1 MSKNKRQQ
9 SALPTQLVKI
19 FSYVDENEKKFVET
33 LSQVVSIKSVSADP
47 DLRPEVVRMIK
58 WAEVKLQALGAT
70 TELCDIGE
78 QVLSGKTVPL
88 PPVLIGSLGNDPK
101 KNTICLY
108 GHLDVQP
115 ADISDGWDSEP
126 FILTERNN
134 KLYGRGSTDDKGPV
148 LGWLHA
154 IEAYQNT
161 GTDLPVNLKFVFEGM
176 EESGSIGLDE
186 LLIKKKN
193 TFFNDVDF
201 VCISDSYWLGT
212 EKPCLTYGL
221 RGMCCFGIEIE
232 GSSKDL
238 HSGMYGGTVYEAMS
252 DLIYVLDQLVD
263 VKGNILIPNINED
276 VEPLYENEKGLYD
289 EIEFDVDTYINEIGA
304 SKPLQE
310 TKEQLLMSNWR
321 YPSLSIHGIE
331 GAFSGP
337 GFKTVIPRKVIGK
350 FSIRL
355 VPNQEPLKIA
365 EIVKSYI
372 QSVWEKRQS
381 PNKLQIVTEGDG
393 GNPWRTDPF
402 NPHYI
407 AAHRATQCVY
417 NIEPDYT
424 RGGGSIPVTLT
435 LQEVTG
441 KNVLLLPMGSGD
453 DGAHSQNEK
462 IELRNYIEGTKLM
475 AAYFYEV
482 SKMYNAKF

>member
-1 MSKNKRQQ
+1 MSKSKKQQ
-9 SALPTQLVKI
+9 NSLPIQLVKI
-19 FSYVDENEKKFVET
+19 FSYIDENEKTFVKT
-33 LSQVVSIKSVSADP
+33 LSNAVSIKSVSADP
-47 DLRPEVVRMIK
+47 DLRNDVVKMMK
-58 WAEVKLQALGAT
+58 WADVKLQGLGAT
-70 TELCDIGE
+70 TELCDIGV
-78 QVLSGKTVPL
+78 QVLNDKTVPL
-88 PPVLIGSLGNDPK
+88 PPILLGTLGNDPK

-148 LGWLHA
+148 LGWFHA
-154 IEAYQNT
+154 IEAFQNT

-186 LLIKKKN
+186 LLVKKKN
-193 TFFNDVDF
+193 TFFNDVDY

-221 RGMCCFGIEIE
+221 RGMCCFGVEIE

-252 DLIYVLDQLVD
+252 DLIYVLNQLVD

-276 VEPLYENEKGLYD
+276 VEPLNEKEKELYD
-289 EIEFDVDTYINEIGA
+289 KIEFDVDTYIKEIGA
-304 SKPLQE
+304 TKPLQE

-331 GAFSGP
+331 GGFSGP

-355 VPNQEPLKIA
+355 VPNQEPLKIT

-372 QSVWEKRQS
+372 QSIWEKRQS
-381 PNKLQIVTEGDG
+381 PNKLKVITEGDG
-393 GNPWRTDPF
+393 GNCWMTDPF
-402 NPHYI
+402 NPHYL
-407 AAHRATQCVY
+407 AAHKATESVY

-435 LQEVTG
+435 LQVCH
-441 KNVLLLPMGSGD
+441 L
-453 DGAHSQNEK
+453 
-462 IELRNYIEGTKLM
+462 
-475 AAYFYEV
+475 
-482 SKMYNAKF
+482 

>member
-1 MSKNKRQQ
+1 MAKTKKHNSG
-9 SALPTQLVKI
+9 LPAQLVKV

-33 LSQVVSIKSVSADP
+33 LSQVVTIKSVSADP
-47 DLRPEVVRMIK
+47 DLRNEVVRMVK

-115 ADISDGWDSEP
+115 ADLSDGWDSEP

-154 IEAYQNT
+154 IEAFQNT

-176 EESGSIGLDE
+176 EESGSIGLDK

-193 TFFNDVDF
+193 TFFNDVDY

-252 DLIYVLDQLVD
+252 DLIYVLNQLVD

-276 VEPLYENEKGLYD
+276 VEPLNEKEKELYD
-289 EIEFDVDTYINEIGA
+289 KIEFDVDTYINEIGA

-310 TKEQLLMSNWR
+310 TKEKLLMSNWR

-331 GAFSGP
+331 GAFSGA

-355 VPNQEPLKIA
+355 VPNQEPLKIS
-365 EIVKSYI
+365 ELVKSYI

-381 PNKLQIVTEGDG
+381 PNKLKILTEGDG
-393 GNPWRTDPF
+393 GNPWMTDPF
-402 NPHYI
+402 HPHYL
-407 AAHRATQCVY
+407 AAHKATQSVY

-475 AAYFYEV
+475 AAYLYEV
-482 SKMYNAKF
+482 SQIHKAN

>member
-1 MSKNKRQQ
+1 MSKNKKQQ
-9 SALPTQLVKI
+9 NSLPTQLVKI
-19 FSYVDENEKKFVET
+19 FSYIDENEKTFVKT
-33 LSQVVSIKSVSADP
+33 LSNAVSIKSVSADP
-47 DLRPEVVRMIK
+47 DLRNDVVKMMK
-58 WAEVKLQALGAT
+58 WAEVKLQALGTT
-70 TELCDIGE
+70 TELCDIGV
-78 QVLSGKTVPL
+78 QVLNDKTVPL
-88 PPVLIGSLGNDPK
+88 PPILLGTLGNDPK

-148 LGWLHA
+148 LGWFHA
-154 IEAYQNT
+154 IEAFQNT
-161 GTDLPVNLKFVFEGM
+161 ETDLPVNLKFVFEGM

-193 TFFNDVDF
+193 TFFKDVDY

-221 RGMCCFGIEIE
+221 RGLCCFGVEIE

-252 DLIYVLDQLVD
+252 DLIYVLNQLVD

-276 VEPLYENEKGLYD
+276 VEPLNEKEKELYD
-289 EIEFDVDTYINEIGA
+289 KIEFDVDTYIKEIGA

-331 GAFSGP
+331 GGFSGP

-355 VPNQEPLKIA
+355 VPNQEPLKIT

-372 QSVWEKRQS
+372 QSIWEKRQS
-381 PNKLQIVTEGDG
+381 PNKLKVITEGDG
-393 GNPWRTDPF
+393 GNCWITDPF
-402 NPHYI
+402 NPHYL
-407 AAHRATQCVY
+407 AAHKATESVY

-482 SKMYNAKF
+482 SKITKAN

>member
-1 MSKNKRQQ
+1 MMEWAKSK
-9 SALPTQLVKI
+9 LL
-19 FSYVDENEKKFVET
+19 
-33 LSQVVSIKSVSADP
+33 
-47 DLRPEVVRMIK
+47 
-58 WAEVKLQALGAT
+58 ALGAVA
-70 TELCDIGE
+70 ELYDIGS
-78 QVLSGKTVPL
+78 QVLNGVSVPL
-88 PPVLIGSLGNDPK
+88 PPVILGNLGKNPK
-101 KNTICLY
+101 KLTVCLY

-115 ADISDGWDSEP
+115 ADKSDGWSSEP
-126 FILTERNN
+126 FVLTERDD

-154 IEAYQNT
+154 IEAYQQT
-161 GTDLPVNLKFVFEGM
+161 GTELPINLKFVFEGM

-186 LLIKKKN
+186 LLTKEKD
-193 TFFNDVDF
+193 TFFNDVDY

-232 GSSKDL
+232 GSTKDL

-252 DLIYVLDQLVD
+252 DLIYVLNQLVD
-263 VKGNILIPNINED
+263 IKGNILIPDINEGI
-276 VEPLYENEKGLYD
+276 EPLSEKEKELYNK
-289 EIEFDVDTYINEIGA
+289 IKFDVNTYCKEIGA
-304 SKPLQE
+304 CKPL
-310 TKEQLLMSNWR
+310 KESKEELLMSNWR

-331 GAFSGP
+331 GAFSGS

-355 VPNQEPLKIA
+355 VPNQDPCKIA
-365 EIVKSYI
+365 DIVKAYI
-372 QSVWEKRQS
+372 NKIWQDRQS
-381 PNKLQIVTEGDG
+381 PNNLKIIMEGEG
-393 GNPWRTDPF
+393 GNPWMTDPF
-402 NPHYI
+402 NAHYL
-407 AAHRATQCVY
+407 AAHKATETVY

-435 LQEVTG
+435 LQELTG
-441 KNVLLLPMGSGD
+441 KNVLLLPMGAGD

-462 IELRNYIEGTKLM
+462 LDLRNYIEGTKLM

-482 SKMYNAKF
+482 SKTKTIS

>member
-1 MSKNKRQQ
+1 MTMQKTKDSNTVP
-9 SALPTQLVKI
+9 APLVKI
-19 FSYVDENEKKFVET
+19 FSYVDEHEKTFVAT
-33 LSQVVSIKSVSADP
+33 LSEAVSIKSVSADP
-47 DLRPEVVRMIK
+47 DLRNEVIKMMK
-58 WAEVKLQALGAT
+58 WAEVKLIELGAT
-70 TELCDIGE
+70 TELCNIGT
-78 QVLSGKTVPL
+78 QILSGKTVPL
-88 PPVLIGSLGNDPK
+88 PPVLLGSLGNNPK

-115 ADISDGWDSEP
+115 ANFLDGWDSEP
-126 FILTERNN
+126 FVLTERNN

-148 LGWLHA
+148 LGWFHA

-186 LLIKKKN
+186 LLIKKKES
-193 TFFNDVDF
+193 FFHDVDY

-232 GSSKDL
+232 GFNKDL
-238 HSGMYGGTVYEAMS
+238 HSGMYGGTVYEAMP
-252 DLIYVLDQLVD
+252 DLIHVLNQLVD
-263 VKGNILIPNINED
+263 VKGNILIPKISED
-276 VEPLYENEKGLYD
+276 VEPLSEKERELYD
-289 EIEFDVDTYINEIGA
+289 KMHFDVDTYIEEIGA

-355 VPNQEPLKIA
+355 VPNQDPLKIA
-365 EIVKSYI
+365 EIVRAYI
-372 QSVWEKRQS
+372 NGVWEKRQS
-381 PNKLQIVTEGDG
+381 PNKLKIIMEGEG
-393 GNPWRTDPF
+393 GNPWMTDPF
-402 NPHYI
+402 NAHYL
-407 AAHRATQCVY
+407 AAHRATETVY

-424 RGGGSIPVTLT
+424 RSGGSIPVTLT

-462 IELRNYIEGTKLM
+462 IDVRNYIEGIKLM
-475 AAYFYEV
+475 AAYLHEV
-482 SKMYNAKF
+482 SKIKNH